1 MAIEAELLSSPMIC
15 CTLTSPRALHQ
26 TISAGGGHVHV
37 LWPIRWRLEQLIWLN
52 HINDANIG
60 RAAKGLPKAAGERAA
75 WLNSQR
81 SAASLLRL
89 AVERR

>member
-1 MAIEAELLSSPMIC
+1 MYSGPSKAMALGA
-15 CTLTSPRALHQ
+15 
-26 TISAGGGHVHV
+26 
-37 LWPIRWRLEQLIWLN
+37 
-52 HINDANIG
+52 INMVKSHNITHANIG